1 MVLVRGAVM
10 GAGST
15 QPTAMRCPE
24 CGRRVTAVCPQHGP
38 VQKLGAESEH
48 APASTPP
55 DPQIQGYEDLAF
67 VARGGFGVVYMATR
81 IGADLRVAI
90 KVARGDRAEARTR
103 LAEEIRVLTD
113 IGPPHVPA
121 VLDRGETSA
130 GAPYFVM
137 EYLGDATLAGR
148 LTDLGSPLPLDEA
161 LDVAIMIVRALA
173 AVHDRG
179 YVHRDLKP
187 ENIFVTG
194 SLSHATSG
202 SLSHA
207 TSGSLSH
214 ATSGSLSHATLIDF
228 GLVTGGDDTTGGR
241 EISGERTVVGTTD
254 YMSPEQCEGE
264 IEVDARSDIYA
275 MGVILHE
282 LITGRSPFCG
292 PRAVVREKHLSH
304 RPPRLSAAVPDQA
317 IPAALE
323 DIAAR
328 CLAKDRRERFSNA
341 RDLRCALDA
350 VRSSREAP
358 EAPPVSSR
366 AFTRGATDAR
376 RLTCG
381 VVFFETSAAPTV
393 VQARLRAIGGQVAHG
408 AGGRYAAVFVQE
420 LSDNPAQRAHTAARY
435 LVQNGLCTRARVDL
449 ATVTAQ
455 TRRDGTR
462 RFLNPLLAQ
471 LDLYPAPGD
480 PEIVVTPAAAAV
492 LPDAG
497 GADEAPPSIAGE
509 LRSGAAMGGSWPLF
523 GRDALVAALVESAR
537 AMTQGAAPT
546 VVTVTGDP
554 GTGKSHLF
562 RELASRLAALEPA
575 VTLLALRARE
585 PALGDI
591 DPTLTDLVRC
601 GLSGS
606 PSAGE
611 ADPARSG
618 VLAAMLAQRPATP
631 AAIGNLGAA
640 PGAVRSA
647 MTASTGD
654 ALRRKASARP
664 LLILLDDA
672 HSAGDVALAALEYAA
687 AGEAGAPVWVC
698 ALGRPALLQDHPG
711 WGERAGRRE
720 SHTVGP
726 LDRESAEQ
734 LCRRLLLP
742 VEAVPS
748 SAVELLVERAAATP
762 LLLVELVRGLHRQGI
777 VRRSPKGESFYLAT
791 DELDRLPD
799 TPLVEWLAQRE
810 IAGLAPTL
818 RDHARLIALLGDDT
832 SEGEI
837 EGVVRWIDEQGG
849 GADFPLDAGVATR
862 RLLSTGMITRDAEG
876 RVRYRQALVRQ
887 ALAQDA
893 PEAFQRLVHEAAA
906 SFYRDADTM
915 PGQRRLS
922 QLATHA
928 SAAGLG
934 EEAARTF
941 FTLAERARAWHAYLE
956 AERLYSRVLEQ
967 PHVAPADRAAAHRGR
982 GLMRYR
988 VARYH
993 DALADFSVARAHA
1006 EEIGDTMTSVDI
1018 QLDEATVLDWM
1029 DDFAT
1034 SEQRVKEAEGRAPGD
1049 APPLFRAR
1057 LLLGLGRSATRFSR
1071 NDEAAA
1077 LLEKAVNAAEPL
1089 GDEGYET
1096 RVIALMML
1104 SYLLL
1109 AMNRLDGAPGV
1120 LEQLVTLCEN
1130 HGDDLHLGGALN
1142 VRAMLWASE
1151 GARERM
1157 TADMERSLTIA
1168 RKLGQA
1174 SLELMGEFNFGEYLL
1189 LMDDPAAA
1197 SPHIARARALDLRI
1211 TGQPGRALI
1220 ALLEARRLL
1229 YMGDVGGACSV
1240 VQGIRK
1246 NQAESLARGAH
1257 DRLMAPSEDV
1267 LCTAIEL
1274 TGGGA
1279 SAEQWDELEAR
1290 SEQVSLG
1297 QERIEV
1303 IETRATALQRA
1314 NRAEEARHHL
1324 ARAVELASRIPNV
1337 MRRRLARRLVEI
1349 GP

>member
-10 GAGST
+10 GAT

-55 DPQIQGYEDLAF
+55 DPQIQGYEDLTF
-67 VARGGFGVVYMATR
+67 VARGGFGVVYMARR

-90 KVARGDRAEARTR
+90 KVARDDRAEARTR

-161 LDVAIMIVRALA
+161 LDVALMIVRALA

-194 SLSHATSG
+194 SLSHAT
-202 SLSHA
+202 
-207 TSGSLSH
+207 
-214 ATSGSLSHATLIDF
+214 LIDF
-228 GLVTGGDDTTGGR
+228 GLVIGGDDTTGER
-241 EISGERTVVGTTD
+241 EISGERAVVGTTD

-304 RPPRLSAAVPDQA
+304 RPPRLSAAVPDRG

-323 DIAAR
+323 DVAAR
-328 CLAKDRRERFSNA
+328 CLAKDRRERFASA
-341 RDLRCALDA
+341 RELRYALES
-350 VRSSREAP
+350 VRASREAP
-358 EAPPVSSR
+358 EAPPVSSQ
-366 AFTRGATDAR
+366 AFTRTATDAR

-455 TRRDGTR
+455 TRRDGTQ
-462 RFLNPLLAQ
+462 RFLNPLLAH

-497 GADEAPPSIAGE
+497 GADEAPSSIAGE

-523 GRDALVAALVESAR
+523 GRDALVAALVESAQ

-601 GLSGS
+601 ALSGS

-647 MTASTGD
+647 MTTSTGD

-726 LDRESAEQ
+726 LDRDSAEQ

-810 IAGLAPTL
+810 IAGLAPAL

-832 SEGEI
+832 SEAEI
-837 EGVVRWIDEQGG
+837 EGVVRWIDEQGA

-941 FTLAERARAWHAYLE
+941 FSLAERARAWHAYLE

-993 DALADFSVARAHA
+993 DTLADFSVARAHA

-1034 SEQRVKEAEGRAPGD
+1034 SEQRVKEALGRAPGD

-1096 RVIALMML
+1096 RVIAL
-1104 SYLLL
+1104 LLL
-1109 AMNRLDGAPGV
+1109 AFILPPLNRPQDAHRV
-1120 LEQLVTLCEN
+1120 LEQVITLCEE
-1130 HGDDLHLGGALN
+1130 HGDRLHLGAALSA
-1142 VRAMLWASE
+1142 RGLLRGGE
-1151 GARERM
+1151 GDREHM
-1157 TADMERSLTIA
+1157 TADLERASAIGQE
-1168 RKLGQA
+1168 LGQP
-1174 SLELMGEFNFGEYLL
+1174 SLELVAEYNLGEYLL
-1189 LMDDPAAA
+1189 CMDDPAAA
-1197 SPHIARARALDLRI
+1197 APHIQRTRALDLRI
-1211 TGQPGRALI
+1211 TGDPGRAVV
-1220 ALLEARRLL
+1220 ALLVARLHLHAGEIDAAATAVR
-1229 YMGDVGGACSV
+1229 D
-1240 VQGIRK
+1240 IRQ
-1246 NQAESLARGAH
+1246 NQAMARDRGQM
-1257 DRLMAPSEDV
+1257 DRLMVPSDDV
-1267 LCTAIEL
+1267 LCSAVEL
-1274 TGGGA
+1274 AVSGA
-1279 SAEQWDELEAR
+1279 GSEAWNDLEAR
-1290 SEQVSLG
+1290 SEQYSFG

-1303 IETRATALQRA
+1303 IEARAAASKRA
-1314 NRAEEARHHL
+1314 NRLAEAHAHL
-1324 ARAVELASRIPNV
+1324 LRAIDLASRIPNG
-1337 MRRRLARRLVEI
+1337 MRGRLARQLAELDRTFV
-1349 GP
+1349 P